1 MWLFVF
7 SSFDNLTI
15 KFKIPHLKQ
24 CFVIICQFFLSFN
37 IRMLKSYLIYDPPL
51 KNILT
56 HCMWHV
62 KENVKSNDFLFSSRY
77 LENWLIILNL
87 LCWSAG
93 QIQTISQFW
102 VSQRWSKQKANFNL
116 DTTNYLDGWKKK
128 SHNFKTPCNIFLKG
142 LVLVLCFT
150 LLNASMFDLLLK
162 QVDWSLLYCCC
173 HNSTINSFSLS
184 CSSGHS
190 N

>member
-1 MWLFVF
+1 MWLFVV
-7 SSFDNLTI
+7 SSFDNKLQNSASKTM
-15 KFKIPHLKQ
+15 FCHHLSV
-24 CFVIICQFFLSFN
+24 FLLSFN
-37 IRMLKSYLIYDPPL
+37 ISMLKSYLIYDPPL

-116 DTTNYLDGWKKK
+116 DTTNYKDGWKKK
-128 SHNFKTPCNIFLKG
+128 
-142 LVLVLCFT
+142 
-150 LLNASMFDLLLK
+150 
-162 QVDWSLLYCCC
+162 
-173 HNSTINSFSLS
+173 LS
-184 CSSGHS
+184 QF
-190 N
+190 